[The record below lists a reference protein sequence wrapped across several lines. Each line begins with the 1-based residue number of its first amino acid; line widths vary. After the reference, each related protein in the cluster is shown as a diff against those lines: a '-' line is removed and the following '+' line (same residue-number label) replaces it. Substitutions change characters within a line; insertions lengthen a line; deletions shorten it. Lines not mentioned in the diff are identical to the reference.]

1 LGAGRLTHM
10 ELAPKLRPT
19 DTPGRPA
26 GAWHRSRTRKVNMS
40 DHDRRDRKLAPSSA
54 GPSTPAVAAVG
65 NGKPLTAEQVQN
77 DPRVKIYIR
86 KADEALAEIGYTEHG
101 ERHVGLVSHIAY
113 NVLRRLGHPERECE
127 LAAIA
132 GYLHDIGNV
141 VNRDHHA
148 QTGAAMAMNLLTS
161 MGMPDL
167 EIVRVISAIGNHN
180 ENEGD
185 PVNPV
190 AAALILADKSDV
202 HRTRVRNPEM
212 IKFDIHDRVNYA
224 VEKSFLNVDE
234 KQRLITLELTIDP
247 QISQV
252 MEYFEIFM
260 TRMLAS
266 RKAAKALGCTFGLM
280 ANGNR
285 LT

>member
-1 LGAGRLTHM
+1 MAQRTPSPDIAAGGTPAAAD
-10 ELAPKLRPT
+10 AP
-19 DTPGRPA
+19 TPG
-26 GAWHRSRTRKVNMS
+26 
-40 DHDRRDRKLAPSSA
+40 
-54 GPSTPAVAAVG
+54 PAVVSFEAVRESP
-65 NGKPLTAEQVQN
+65 K
-77 DPRVKIYIR
+77 VKLYVR

-101 ERHVGLVSHIAY
+101 ERHVGLVAHIAY
-113 NVLRRLGHPERECE
+113 NVLKRLGYPERDAE

-132 GYLHDIGNV
+132 GYLHDIGNA

-148 QTGAAMAMNLLTS
+148 QTSAVMAMQLLGG

-167 EIVRVISAIGNHN
+167 EIVRVMGAIGNHH
-180 ENEGD
+180 ENDGD
-185 PVNPV
+185 PVSPV

-202 HRTRVRNPEM
+202 HRTRVRNPDM

-234 KQRLITLELTIDP
+234 SRKVITLELTVDTG
-247 QISQV
+247 ISQV

-260 TRMLAS
+260 TRMQAS
-266 RKAAKALGCTFGLM
+266 RKAARYLGASFGLTV
-280 ANGNR
+280 NGNR

>member
-1 LGAGRLTHM
+1 MTEH
-10 ELAPKLRPT
+10 E
-19 DTPGRPA
+19 
-26 GAWHRSRTRKVNMS
+26 
-40 DHDRRDRKLAPSSA
+40 RRDRRLATSPA
-54 GPSTPAVAAVG
+54 GTPVPPPGSGAGVG
-65 NGKPLTAEQVQN
+65 RPVTFEQVQEN
-77 DPRVKIYIR
+77 PRVKVYVR

-101 ERHVGLVSHIAY
+101 ERHVGLVSHIAF
-113 NVLRRLGHPERECE
+113 NVLKRLGHPERECE

-132 GYLHDIGNV
+132 GYLHDIGNA

-148 QTGAAMAMNLLTS
+148 QTGAAMAMQLLAS

-167 EIVRVISAIGNHN
+167 EIVKVIGAIGNHN

-185 PVNPV
+185 PVTPV

-234 KQRLITLELTIDP
+234 KQKLITLELTIDP

-266 RKAAKALGCTFGLM
+266 RKAAMALGCTFGLM

>member
-1 LGAGRLTHM
+1 
-10 ELAPKLRPT
+10 
-19 DTPGRPA
+19 
-26 GAWHRSRTRKVNMS
+26 MS
-40 DHDRRDRKLAPSSA
+40 DQERRDRKLAPASA
-54 GPSTPAVAAVG
+54 GPPIPATAPVG
-65 NGKPLTAEQVQN
+65 NGRPLTAEQVQN
-77 DPRVKIYIR
+77 DPRVKVYVR

-113 NVLRRLGHPERECE
+113 NVLKRLGHPERDCE

-148 QTGAAMAMNLLTS
+148 QTGAAMAMQLLAA

-167 EIVRVISAIGNHN
+167 EIVRVIGAIGNHN

-185 PVNPV
+185 PITPV

-234 KQRLITLELTIDP
+234 KQKLITLELTIDP

-260 TRMLAS
+260 TRMQAS
-266 RKAAKALGCTFGLM
+266 RKAARYLGARFGLTV
-280 ANGNR
+280 NGFR
-285 LT
+285 LTSLGKED